1 MLAST
6 PVGEGEARPDVS
18 VVVTVF
24 NEARNVD
31 ELVERLSRAL
41 TAWGRTWEVVLVD
54 DGSSDGSR
62 ALLRAAH
69 TRDSRFRIVLLKR
82 NFGQHP
88 AMAAGMLHARADVVV
103 TMDGDLQNDP
113 DDIGEA
119 RRGARGQPRR
129 RRVGAP
135 SGPRRRAR

>member
-1 MLAST
+1 MLTSAST
-6 PVGEGEARPDVS
+6 GDEAARPDVS

-41 TAWGRTWEVVLVD
+41 TAWARPWEVVLVD
-54 DGSSDGSR
+54 DGSTDGSR

-69 TRDSRFRIVLLKR
+69 SRDPRFRIVLLKR

-88 AMAAGMLHARADVVV
+88 
-103 TMDGDLQNDP
+103 
-113 DDIGEA
+113 
-119 RRGARGQPRR
+119 
-129 RRVGAP
+129 
-135 SGPRRRAR
+135 

>member
-1 MLAST
+1 MLA
-6 PVGEGEARPDVS
+6 PAAVGEGAARPDVS

-31 ELVERLSRAL
+31 ELVERLERAL
-41 TAWGRTWEVVLVD
+41 TAWGRPWEVVLVD

-69 TRDSRFRIVLLKR
+69 ARDPRFRVVLLKR

-88 AMAAGMLHARADVVV
+88 AMAAGMLHARADDRRD
-103 TMDGDLQNDP
+103 DG
-113 DDIGEA
+113 
-119 RRGARGQPRR
+119 RRPPERPRR
-129 RRVGAP
+129 HRASSSPRSRTTAWRSPRAAARPAP
-135 SGPRRRAR
+135 TR